1 MLKEHIILF
10 GKHTLVVILFLLAGT
25 VPVKAYSLLTHEA
38 IIDVSWKTSIEPLL
52 LQKYPGSTEEDL
64 QLAHSYAY
72 GGAIMPDIGYSPF
85 GSKLYTNLVHNVS
98 TGDYVLVLLE
108 EAGDINEYA
117 FALGS
122 LAHYTAD
129 IHGHLLGTN
138 IAVPVTYPKLRS
150 EYGNVIT
157 YAEHPK
163 SHSRV
168 ELAFD
173 VLQTARGNY
182 ATKAYH
188 DFIGFKIAIPVVERA
203 FQKTYGLEVR
213 DVFKSLPLA
222 ISTYRWVVKSLL
234 PNIVRTA
241 WASKKGDL
249 KKANPGVTAQNF
261 SFRMKNREYYEQY
274 GRDLQKAGF
283 IPTIISVIVP
293 ILPKVGPLA
302 KLRFKAPSAETE
314 KLFIKSFD
322 STLKNYELSLKA
334 LISAAPPFPNTLLD
348 TGTEIAYGEYSIA
361 DDTHYELLSRVV
373 KSDYG
378 DINSAA
384 RKNLTVFYSSPRPE
398 PNSRKDR
405 KKEAFIKEALTRLN
419 SASEIK

>member
-98 TGDYVLVLLE
+98 TGDYVLALLE

-249 KKANPGVTAQNF
+249 TKANPGVTAQNF

-334 LISAAPPFPNTLLD
+334 LLSAAPPFPNTLLD

-378 DINSAA
+378 DNNSAA

-398 PNSRKDR
+398 PNSHKDR

-419 SASEIK
+419 SASENK